1 MIKYNQAANL
11 NIETS
16 FFLAVPDP
24 EEVERSYGEDGAK
37 IGKELN
43 LEIRFHSQPAP
54 TLEDFEWYPYDLSDP
69 ISNTTTIGRYTA
81 ENITAVI
88 VHPFLNQPLLKNII
102 IRISA
107 TIDS

>member
-1 MIKYNQAANL
+1 MRY

-16 FFLAVPDP
+16 SILAVPDP

-54 TLEDFEWYPYDLSDP
+54 TLEEFEWYPYDLSDP

-88 VHPFLNQPLLKNII
+88 FHPVLNQPLLKNI
-102 IRISA
+102 RI
-107 TIDS
+107 TISVTICSILI